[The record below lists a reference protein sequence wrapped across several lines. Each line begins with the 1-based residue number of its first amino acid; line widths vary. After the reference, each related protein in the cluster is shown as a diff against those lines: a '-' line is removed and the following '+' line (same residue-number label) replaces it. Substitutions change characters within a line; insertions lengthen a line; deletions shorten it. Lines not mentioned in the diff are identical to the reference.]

1 VAQGSAAYDPFLHGV
16 DLDGGQ
22 VPAAAQ
28 RLDPDL
34 GCSVDQRPREVQVTD
49 LGANSA
55 APSSVA
61 QDLADRR
68 IGRVRMPDNNAQAVS
83 GATGREPMSSTS
95 RNFAAILLLLLVAVE
110 FGGGSLLTMLTR
122 RIPGY
127 LDNPLRQNMW
137 RAGHA
142 HPGVWLVLG
151 LVGMLYVDQTP
162 LSAGLKTLVRVTLLV
177 APILVSLGFFLSV
190 LSPRAERPNGLINLI
205 YLAAILLAIGVV
217 TLGIGLFQA

>member
-1 VAQGSAAYDPFLHGV
+1 
-16 DLDGGQ
+16 
-22 VPAAAQ
+22 
-28 RLDPDL
+28 
-34 GCSVDQRPREVQVTD
+34 
-49 LGANSA
+49 
-55 APSSVA
+55 
-61 QDLADRR
+61 
-68 IGRVRMPDNNAQAVS
+68 
-83 GATGREPMSSTS
+83 MSSTS

-110 FGGGSLLTMLTR
+110 FGGGSLLTLLTR

-151 LVGMLYVDQTP
+151 LVGMLYVDMLYVDQTP
-162 LSAGLKTLVRVTLLV
+162 LSEGLKTLVRLTLLL

-190 LSPRAERPNGLINLI
+190 LSPKAERPNGLINLI
-205 YLAAILLAIGVV
+205 YLAAVLLAVGVV

>member
-1 VAQGSAAYDPFLHGV
+1 VV
-16 DLDGGQ
+16 E
-22 VPAAAQ
+22 
-28 RLDPDL
+28 L
-34 GCSVDQRPREVQVTD
+34 GCAGQP
-49 LGANSA
+49 GA
-55 APSSVA
+55 
-61 QDLADRR
+61 
-68 IGRVRMPDNNAQAVS
+68 S
-83 GATGREPMSSTS
+83 GKAATGGRTDDVDVEEL
-95 RNFAAILLLLLVAVE
+95 RGDLLLLLVAVE

-162 LSAGLKTLVRVTLLV
+162 LSEGLKSLVRVTLLV

-190 LSPRAERPNGLINLI
+190 LSPKAERPNGLINLI
-205 YLAAILLAIGVV
+205 YLAAILLAVGVV
-217 TLGIGLFQA
+217 TLSIGLFQA

>member
-1 VAQGSAAYDPFLHGV
+1 M
-16 DLDGGQ
+16 
-22 VPAAAQ
+22 
-28 RLDPDL
+28 
-34 GCSVDQRPREVQVTD
+34 T
-49 LGANSA
+49 
-55 APSSVA
+55 
-61 QDLADRR
+61 
-68 IGRVRMPDNNAQAVS
+68 
-83 GATGREPMSSTS
+83 STS

-162 LSAGLKTLVRVTLLV
+162 LSPGLKTLVRVTLLL

-190 LSPRAERPNGLINLI
+190 LSPGAERPNGLINLI
-205 YLAAILLAIGVV
+205 YLAALLLAVGVV

>member
-1 VAQGSAAYDPFLHGV
+1 
-16 DLDGGQ
+16 
-22 VPAAAQ
+22 
-28 RLDPDL
+28 
-34 GCSVDQRPREVQVTD
+34 
-49 LGANSA
+49 
-55 APSSVA
+55 
-61 QDLADRR
+61 
-68 IGRVRMPDNNAQAVS
+68 
-83 GATGREPMSSTS
+83 MSSTS

-162 LSAGLKTLVRVTLLV
+162 LSAGLKSLVRVTLLL

-190 LSPRAERPNGLINLI
+190 LSPTAERPNGLINLI
-205 YLAAILLAIGVV
+205 YLAAILLAVGVV

>member
-1 VAQGSAAYDPFLHGV
+1 
-16 DLDGGQ
+16 
-22 VPAAAQ
+22 
-28 RLDPDL
+28 
-34 GCSVDQRPREVQVTD
+34 
-49 LGANSA
+49 
-55 APSSVA
+55 
-61 QDLADRR
+61 
-68 IGRVRMPDNNAQAVS
+68 
-83 GATGREPMSSTS
+83 
-95 RNFAAILLLLLVAVE
+95 
-110 FGGGSLLTMLTR
+110 MLTR

-127 LDNPLRQNMW
+127 LDNPLRQNMF

-190 LSPRAERPNGLINLI
+190 VSPKAERPNGLINLI
-205 YLAAILLAIGVV
+205 YLAALLLAVGVV